1 MKSCPRIIR
10 VAPGRSRAAG
20 VTLIELMIVLLIV
33 AILAGIAFP
42 AYQSHIVRTNR
53 AAARACLM
61 EHSQLL
67 ERYYTTNLTY
77 VGVTLPLG
85 CDQDANMQT
94 RYTFAAPT
102 LTQRTYV
109 LAATPIGVQL
119 AKDTQCGTLTI
130 DQASVR
136 DATGT
141 AGLAGCW

>member
-42 AYQSHIVRTNR
+42 SYQSHVVKTNR

-61 EHSQLL
+61 EASQFL

-77 VGVTLPLG
+77 VGGPVNPG
-85 CDQDANMQT
+85 CALDANMQT
-94 RYTFAAPT
+94 RYTFTAPT

-119 AKDTQCGTLTI
+119 AHDTQCGTLGI
-130 DQASVR
+130 DQTNAR
-136 DATGT
+136 TPT
-141 AGLAGCW
+141 TAGCW

>member
-20 VTLIELMIVLLIV
+20 VTLIELMVVLLIV

-61 EHSQLL
+61 ENSQFL

-77 VGVTLPLG
+77 VGAVPALG
-85 CDQDANMQT
+85 CAADANLST
-94 RYTFAAPT
+94 RYTFTAPT

-119 AKDTQCGTLTI
+119 AKDTQCGTLGI
-130 DQASVR
+130 DQASLR
-136 DATGT
+136 TATGT